1 MSNFPTRIIV
11 KSLAK
16 EFSNM
21 EYPQI
26 QAFCQLILSN
36 SFNGDDLDKQSDFYA
51 QKIATCKP
59 NELEEILIRLYE
71 EAT

>member
-1 MSNFPTRIIV
+1 
-11 KSLAK
+11 
-16 EFSNM
+16 M

-51 QKIATCKP
+51 QKIATCKSS
-59 NELEEILIRLYE
+59 ELEEILKQLYE